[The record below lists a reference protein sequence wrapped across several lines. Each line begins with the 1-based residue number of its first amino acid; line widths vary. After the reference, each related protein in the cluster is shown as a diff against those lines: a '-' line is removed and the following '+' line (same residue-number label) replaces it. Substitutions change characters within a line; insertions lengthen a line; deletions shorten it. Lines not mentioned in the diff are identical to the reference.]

1 MVLHGFHR
9 YIQFIRDLP
18 IFQFFETTQLKDGA
32 ALFRQFIQG
41 FPELLFQFF
50 R

>member
-1 MVLHGFHR
+1 MVLHGFYG
-9 YIQFIRDLP
+9 YIQFVGDLP
-18 IFQFFETTQLKDGA
+18 VFQVFKAAQLEDGA

-50 R
+50 